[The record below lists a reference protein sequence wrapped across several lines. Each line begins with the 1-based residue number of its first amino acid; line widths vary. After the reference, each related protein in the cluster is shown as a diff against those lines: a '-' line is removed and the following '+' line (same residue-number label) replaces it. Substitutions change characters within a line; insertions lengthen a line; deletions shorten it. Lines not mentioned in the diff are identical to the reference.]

1 MSHPMQMTCYAGRAS
16 WSTLCHG
23 LLFAA
28 TLLGCSAEQEPAPNS
43 PRATPRVVSLSP
55 EASEVLLALGAAE
68 SLIAVDPDSRDLVGL
83 EMLPI
88 VVDLDASVALAPDLV
103 VVPTLDG
110 VDLQIAE
117 RLRAQGSDVLEF
129 APHNF
134 DDAYELCRVL
144 GFRVGRAAEARAYV
158 RRHSREL
165 ALMSAAAFGYQR
177 PRVAVVVGLAPL
189 EIAGG
194 HSFSTDLVEIAGAE
208 SVTHGSDELR
218 IPMTAAELLA
228 AAPDLVLVT
237 SASPMSEDD
246 RRGVRA
252 LIGDGPEIAF
262 MEFDRKHFWLRSAV
276 EIARQL
282 RELVQPLV
290 RGPLRNA
297 SAARLLDP

>member
-1 MSHPMQMTCYAGRAS
+1 MSHSLQMACYAGCVS
-16 WSTLCHG
+16 WSTLSHG
-23 LLFAA
+23 LLLAA
-28 TLLGCSAEQEPAPNS
+28 TLFGCSPELEPAPNS
-43 PRATPRVVSLSP
+43 SRVQPRVVSLSL
-55 EASEVLLALGAAE
+55 AGTEVLLELGAAE
-68 SLIAVDPDSRDLVGL
+68 TLIAVDSDSRSLAGL
-83 EMLPI
+83 EMLPAI
-88 VVDLDASVALAPDLV
+88 VDLDASVALAPDLV
-103 VVPTLDG
+103 IVPRLDREN
-110 VDLQIAE
+110 LRIAE
-117 RLRAQGSDVLEF
+117 RLRAQGSDVIEF
-129 APHNF
+129 APHDF

-144 GFRVGRAAEARAYV
+144 GLRLGRAAEASTFV

-228 AAPDLVLVT
+228 AAPDLVVVT
-237 SASPMSEDD
+237 SASPMSEHD
-246 RRGVRA
+246 RRGVTA